1 MLLTA
6 SRRGIDVDALMI
18 NGMRN
23 DGGTPLFMASQN
35 GHTNVVQLL
44 IDAGATLNTA
54 VAANGATAVIVASD
68 YGKACRKLQ
77 GVSGKAEDFLTS
89 NNSPQCSLLLVGF
102 MYSHQ
107 RFHHP
112 FSRAFSSL
120 PPLSPSPL
128 LSLTTFVQ
136 GILRR

>member
-35 GHTNVVQLL
+35 GHTKIVQLL
-44 IDAGATLNTA
+44 IDAGAALNTA

-77 GVSGKAEDFLTS
+77 RRELGKLDDFLTS
-89 NNSPQCSLLLVGF
+89 NNSPRCSLHV
-102 MYSHQ
+102 Y
-107 RFHHP
+107 
-112 FSRAFSSL
+112 
-120 PPLSPSPL
+120 
-128 LSLTTFVQ
+128 V
-136 GILRR
+136 